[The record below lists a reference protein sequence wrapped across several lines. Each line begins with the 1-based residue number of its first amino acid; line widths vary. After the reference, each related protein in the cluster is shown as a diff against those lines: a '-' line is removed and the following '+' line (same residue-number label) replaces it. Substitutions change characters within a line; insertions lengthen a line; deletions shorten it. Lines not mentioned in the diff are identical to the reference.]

1 VRRVWSIRARTA
13 LAFALTSMALAAA
26 AIVVVNLGSQ
36 RSIAEFVLPGA
47 GDPTDTPGDREP
59 QAAVTRAPAS
69 GTPGGTGVPTDAS
82 SWSPDDTRRTTAPSA
97 AGSTVG
103 SVDDLRGVP
112 IVSVVAELQWQWS
125 VVGIG
130 GAGVLAGGTGWLLS
144 RRMLAPID
152 RIRATADRISASTL
166 HERIGL
172 EGPDDELRRLSRTV
186 DGLLD
191 RLERA
196 FASQRH
202 FVAQA
207 SHELRTPLAVQ
218 RAALQIGLPDDAD
231 PEEIRRARDE
241 LLEQNRR
248 TEHLVE
254 SLLVLAE
261 AERGLDGRTEPVD
274 LAALAD
280 DVVAGSADAAR
291 SAGVRVAVH
300 RRGPTTQAGEP
311 VLLRQ
316 LLHNLVDNAVEYN
329 RPGGTVD
336 VVVDADRIRVEN
348 TGAVLDPEVVATLT
362 EPFRRAAPTVSE
374 AATGPGG
381 TADAGGTGLPVAT
394 APQRRHSGL
403 GLSIV
408 VAVATA
414 HGWRVDVEPRPTGG
428 LVVTVDLRADVSSM

>member
-1 VRRVWSIRARTA
+1 MTRVWSLRARTA

-36 RSIAEFVLPGA
+36 QSFADIALPG
-47 GDPTDTPGDREP
+47 GPDPTDAPAAGRT
-59 QAAVTRAPAS
+59 QAAEAPGALATAAPVRPGS
-69 GTPGGTGVPTDAS
+69 GGSATIRDLDDRRGT
-82 SWSPDDTRRTTAPSA
+82 
-97 AGSTVG
+97 
-103 SVDDLRGVP
+103 P

-130 GAGVLAGGTGWLLS
+130 GAGLLAGGTGWLLS

-172 EGPDDELRRLSRTV
+172 DGPDDELRRLSRTV

-196 FASQRH
+196 FASQRR

-207 SHELRTPLAVQ
+207 SHELRTPLSVQ
-218 RAALQIGLPDDAD
+218 RAVLQVGLADDAH
-231 PEEIRRARDE
+231 PEERRRARAE

-261 AERGLDGRTEPVD
+261 AERGLDGRVEDCDLVELAHDVVD
-274 LAALAD
+274 ALAD
-280 DVVAGSADAAR
+280 GAR
-291 SAGVRVAVH
+291 RAGVVVAVH
-300 RRGPTTQAGEP
+300 HDGAVAMACEP
-311 VLLRQ
+311 VLTRQ
-316 LLHNLVDNAVEYN
+316 LLHNLVDNAIEYN
-329 RPGGTVD
+329 AVDGHVD
-336 VVVDADRIRVEN
+336 VEVRTDRIRVTN
-348 TGAVLDPEVVATLT
+348 TGPLLEPSVAVRLT
-362 EPFRRAAPTVSE
+362 EPFRRAG
-374 AATGPGG
+374 ATGSPAG
-381 TADAGGTGLPVAT
+381 DATSS
-394 APQRRHSGL
+394 RRHSGL

-408 VAVATA
+408 AAVATA
-414 HGWRVDVEPRPTGG
+414 HDWHLSVEPRGGGG
-428 LVVTVDLRADVSSM
+428 LVVTVELRPGVSSV